1 MLKYLESHLKN
12 VLQLKLQHYDSFWST
27 HTMENMLKRALML
40 VHMMMN
46 LKMKVTCLGLGL
58 PLRDLLKRL
67 SMENYICLG
76 GYSHFQVHMKSFCT
90 MVSPQMTIF
99 ECGIFGQIDSWHSK
113 ITNWNKR
120 MFNLAR
126 ALTLTTLW
134 WCRLQVENWNLIIT
148 IV

>member
-1 MLKYLESHLKN
+1 
-12 VLQLKLQHYDSFWST
+12 
-27 HTMENMLKRALML
+27 
-40 VHMMMN
+40 
-46 LKMKVTCLGLGL
+46 
-58 PLRDLLKRL
+58 
-67 SMENYICLG
+67 
-76 GYSHFQVHMKSFCT
+76 VHMKSFCT